1 MSNAIIYSNSANFG
15 KDVLQSDM
23 PVLVDFYADWC
34 PPCQMIAPSLEL
46 LADEYQGKAKIVKIN
61 IDENPEL
68 SAVYAVRNI
77 PTLMTFKNGQMTHR
91 SAGAMPKSGLAN
103 LINQVL

>member
-15 KDVLQSDM
+15 KDVLQSNE

-34 PPCQMIAPSLEL
+34 PPCQMIAPSLEA
-46 LADEYQGKAKIVKIN
+46 LAEEYQGKVKIVKVN
-61 IDENPEL
+61 VDSNPEL
-68 SAVYAVRNI
+68 SATYGVRNI

-91 SAGAMPKSGLAN
+91 SAGAMPKSQLAN
-103 LINQVL
+103 LINQNL

>member
-15 KDVLQSDM
+15 KDVLQSDK

-61 IDENPEL
+61 IDENEQTPTQFG
-68 SAVYAVRNI
+68 VRGI
-77 PTLMTFKNGQMTHR
+77 PTLMMFKNGENVATKV
-91 SAGAMPKSGLAN
+91 GAMAKGQLVAF
-103 LINQVL
+103 INEAV